1 MVPDRSPTHPSRR
14 AGDAALASGQVV
26 FDRRRHPPETG
37 VAMAALNHA
46 AIAGLVALIVYL
58 LIVGQPIL
66 LPLVIA
72 GFATYLIN
80 ALAALSYRIRIGGR
94 TLPATVRFAGAIVI
108 MLLLSWLVVKLLT
121 RNITQVVAA
130 APLYEQNLQ
139 KFITLAA
146 DWVGLEEVPQARAY
160 LESVKITNVFRSLA
174 GTLTGL
180 IGSLGAVAIYTVF
193 LLLEQHNFPKK
204 IAALVHD
211 PEREALVHR
220 IFERIGTEIQTYVWL
235 KTLISAATGIACY
248 VVMKTVGLDM
258 AAFWALLIF
267 GLNYI
272 PYIGPWLGVIFPAF
286 LALVQFGT
294 LTPFLVTTG
303 LLALIQFV
311 GGSIIEP
318 RLMGTGLNISPVVM
332 LLALSVWGTVWGIV
346 GMFLAVPLM
355 VVVMIV
361 CSHVKATRGI
371 AVLMSANGEL
381 RT

>member
-1 MVPDRSPTHPSRR
+1 MIPDKNPTHPSRR
-14 AGDAALASGQVV
+14 AGDAALPGGQVV
-26 FDRRRHPPETG
+26 LDRRRRAPEMR

-72 GFATYLIN
+72 GFTTYLIN
-80 ALAALSYRIRIGGR
+80 ALAALSSRIRIGGR
-94 TLPATVRFAGAIVI
+94 TLPAAVRFAGAIVI

-160 LESVKITNVFRSLA
+160 LESVRITDVIRGLA

-204 IAALVHD
+204 IAALVPD
-211 PEREALVHR
+211 AEREALVHR
-220 IFERIGTEIQTYVWL
+220 IFNRIGAEIQTYVWL
-235 KTLISAATGIACY
+235 KTLISGGTAIACY
-248 VVMKTVGLDM
+248 VVMKAVGLDM
-258 AAFWALLIF
+258 AAFWALTIF

-272 PYIGPWLGVIFPAF
+272 PYIGSWLGVILPAF

-303 LLALIQFV
+303 LLTLIQFT

-332 LLALSVWGTVWGIV
+332 LLSLSVWGTVWGIV

>member
-1 MVPDRSPTHPSRR
+1 
-14 AGDAALASGQVV
+14 
-26 FDRRRHPPETG
+26 
-37 VAMAALNHA
+37 MAALNHA

>member
-1 MVPDRSPTHPSRR
+1 
-14 AGDAALASGQVV
+14 
-26 FDRRRHPPETG
+26 
-37 VAMAALNHA
+37 MAALNHA
-46 AIAGLVALIVYL
+46 ATAGLVALIVYL
-58 LIVGQPIL
+58 MIVGQPIL

-80 ALAALSYRIRIGGR
+80 ALATLSDKVRIGGR
-94 TLPATVRFAGAIVI
+94 QLPAAVRFGGAIAI
-108 MLLLSWLVVKLLT
+108 MLLLSWLVVKLMT

-130 APLYEQNLQ
+130 APVYEQNLQ
-139 KFITLAA
+139 RFITLAA
-146 DWVGLEEVPQARAY
+146 DWIGLEEVPQARAY
-160 LESVKITNVFRSLA
+160 LESARFGNVIRGLA

-180 IGSLGAVAIYTVF
+180 LGNIGTVAIYTVF

-204 IAALVHD
+204 IAAMFPD
-211 PEREALVHR
+211 SEREALVHR

-235 KTLISAATGIACY
+235 KSLISGATAIACY
-248 VVMKTVGLDM
+248 VVMKAVGLDM

-267 GLNYI
+267 GLNFI
-272 PYIGPWLGVIFPAF
+272 PYIGSWLGVILPAF

-303 LLALIQFV
+303 LLTLIQFT

-332 LLALSVWGTVWGIV
+332 LLSLSVWGTVWGIV

-361 CSHVKATRGI
+361 CSNIKAARPI

-381 RT
+381 KT

>member
-1 MVPDRSPTHPSRR
+1 MIPDRSPTHPSRR
-14 AGDAALASGQVV
+14 AGDAALASGQVA
-26 FDRRRHPPETG
+26 FDRRRRAPETG
-37 VAMAALNHA
+37 ASMAALKHA

-72 GFATYLIN
+72 GFTTYLIN
-80 ALAALSYRIRIGGR
+80 ALATLSSRIQIGGR
-94 TLPATVRFAGAIVI
+94 TLPATVRFGAAIVI

-130 APLYEQNLQ
+130 VPLYEQNLQ

-160 LESVKITNVFRSLA
+160 LESVKITDLIRGLA

-204 IAALVHD
+204 IAALVPD
-211 PEREALVHR
+211 AEREALVHR
-220 IFERIGTEIQTYVWL
+220 IFNRIGAEIQTYVWL
-235 KTLISAATGIACY
+235 KTLISGATAIACY
-248 VVMKTVGLDM
+248 VVMKAVGLDM
-258 AAFWALLIF
+258 AAFWALMIF

-272 PYIGPWLGVIFPAF
+272 PYIGSWLGVILPAF
-286 LALVQFGT
+286 LALVQFGS

-303 LLALIQFV
+303 LLTLIQFT

-318 RLMGTGLNISPVVM
+318 RLMGTGLNISPVIM
-332 LLALSVWGTVWGIV
+332 LLSLSVWGTVWGIV

>member
-1 MVPDRSPTHPSRR
+1 
-14 AGDAALASGQVV
+14 
-26 FDRRRHPPETG
+26 
-37 VAMAALNHA
+37 MAALKHA

-72 GFATYLIN
+72 GFTTYLIN
-80 ALAALSYRIRIGGR
+80 ALATLSSRIQIGGR
-94 TLPATVRFAGAIVI
+94 TLPATVRFGAAIVI

-130 APLYEQNLQ
+130 VPLYEQNLQ

-160 LESVKITNVFRSLA
+160 LESVKITDLIRGLA

-204 IAALVHD
+204 IAALVPD
-211 PEREALVHR
+211 AEREALVHR
-220 IFERIGTEIQTYVWL
+220 IFNRIGAEIQTYVWL
-235 KTLISAATGIACY
+235 KTLISGATAIACY
-248 VVMKTVGLDM
+248 VVMKAVGLDM
-258 AAFWALLIF
+258 AAFWALMIF

-272 PYIGPWLGVIFPAF
+272 PYIGSWLGVILPAF
-286 LALVQFGT
+286 LALVQFGS

-303 LLALIQFV
+303 LLTLIQFT

-318 RLMGTGLNISPVVM
+318 RLMGTGLNISPVIM
-332 LLALSVWGTVWGIV
+332 LLSLSVWGTVWGIV

>member
-1 MVPDRSPTHPSRR
+1 M
-14 AGDAALASGQVV
+14 AL
-26 FDRRRHPPETG
+26 
-37 VAMAALNHA
+37 LNHA
-46 AIAGLVALIVYL
+46 ATAGLVALIVYL
-58 LIVGQPIL
+58 MIVGQPIL

-72 GFATYLIN
+72 GFTTYLIN
-80 ALAALSYRIRIGGR
+80 ALATLSSRIRIGGR
-94 TLPATVRFAGAIVI
+94 TLPAAVRFGGAMVI
-108 MLLLSWLVVKLLT
+108 MLFGLWLVVKLLT
-121 RNITQVVAA
+121 SNIAQVVAA
-130 APLYEQNLQ
+130 APVYERNLQ
-139 KFITLAA
+139 NFMTQFA
-146 DWVGLEEVPQARAY
+146 DWIGLEEVPQARQY
-160 LESVKITNVFRSLA
+160 LQSMSLTTVIRSLA

-180 IGSLGAVAIYTVF
+180 IASLGTVGIYTVF

-211 PEREALVHR
+211 PQREALVHR
-220 IFERIGTEIQTYVWL
+220 IFERIGAEIQTYVWL

-248 VVMKTVGLDM
+248 IVMKAVGLDL

-303 LLALIQFV
+303 LLALIQFI

>member
-1 MVPDRSPTHPSRR
+1 MIPDRSPTHPSRR
-14 AGDAALASGQVV
+14 AGDAALASGQVA
-26 FDRRRHPPETG
+26 FDRRRRAQETG
-37 VAMAALNHA
+37 AAMAALKHA

-72 GFATYLIN
+72 GFTTYLIN
-80 ALAALSYRIRIGGR
+80 ALATLSSRIQIGGR
-94 TLPATVRFAGAIVI
+94 TLPATVRFGAAIVI

-130 APLYEQNLQ
+130 VPLYEQNLQ

-160 LESVKITNVFRSLA
+160 LESVKITDLIRGLA

-204 IAALVHD
+204 IAALVPD
-211 PEREALVHR
+211 AEREALVHR
-220 IFERIGTEIQTYVWL
+220 IFNRIGAEIQTYVWL
-235 KTLISAATGIACY
+235 KTLISGATAIACY
-248 VVMKTVGLDM
+248 VVMKAVGLDM
-258 AAFWALLIF
+258 AAFWALMIF

-272 PYIGPWLGVIFPAF
+272 PYIGSWLGVILPAF
-286 LALVQFGT
+286 LALVQFGS

-303 LLALIQFV
+303 LLTLIQFT

-318 RLMGTGLNISPVVM
+318 RLMGTGLNISPVIM
-332 LLALSVWGTVWGIV
+332 LLSLSVWGTVWGIV